1 MIMALEVL
9 SSIIPNTVGGAV
21 ALLIQIAIIW
31 VVINIAD
38 QVMAHQ
44 IEPKRSLILAVLAYF
59 ASPLVLAFA
68 AVSIPF
74 AGIFVPLV
82 VWIILGEVL
91 LKAWG
96 FKNRMKVAGA
106 AFVVYLLLN
115 FMGIPGMIAAAIAV

>member
-1 MIMALEVL
+1 MPLEIL
-9 SSIIPNTVGGAV
+9 ASLIPNTLGGAI

-31 VVINIAD
+31 VVVIIAD

-59 ASPLVLAFA
+59 VSPLVLAFSGIS
-68 AVSIPF
+68 VPF
-74 AGIFVPLV
+74 AGIIIPLA

-106 AFVVYLLLN
+106 AFVMYLLLN
-115 FMGIPGMIAAAIAV
+115 FMGIPGMIAAAIGF